1 MRSEGEIMFKHIL
14 IPIDGSQ
21 MSYRPVAAAIEMAK
35 GQGGKLLLL
44 SVAEPRSF
52 NGLDTDA
59 LHDGAAAERNNAAVA
74 QSALARAMEA
84 AREAGIPIEST
95 VAQSRIP
102 CEVIVATA
110 ERNNCDV
117 IFMATRG
124 KMGTLDTLFDE
135 STTQKVLQ
143 KTMVPV
149 LVFP

>member
-1 MRSEGEIMFKHIL
+1 MFKHIL

-52 NGLDTDA
+52 NGLDADA

-102 CEVIVATA
+102 FEVIVATA
-110 ERNNCDV
+110 QHNNCDV